1 MPTLT
6 RTTALPADL
15 CGWCDRDA
23 TVATG
28 TDDASCARHT
38 PETYA
43 LTRLLDDYAGAL
55 PSPGAR
61 SRGLTLTARL
71 TLARLDRKARA

>member
-1 MPTLT
+1 MTTLTLT
-6 RTTALPADL
+6 RVPVEL
-15 CGWCDRDA
+15 CGWCDRGA

-43 LTRLLDDYAGAL
+43 LTRTLEPYQGAL